1 MNRPAT
7 RQRRERFIEDHDS
20 MFAPEFHKA
29 LKRVMDRHRGL
40 SFFTDDQIEEI
51 VSEMVATE
59 RRSHSHMVRE
69 RSRYWRDK
77 SLAAAINGIR
87 ADLAEIDGRAA

>member
-1 MNRPAT
+1 MTRPAT

-20 MFAPEFHKA
+20 MFAPAFHKA
-29 LKRVMDRHRGL
+29 LKRVMDRNGGL
-40 SFFTDDQIEEI
+40 SWFTDDQIEEI
-51 VSEMVATE
+51 VSEMVDTE
-59 RRSHSHMVRE
+59 RRSHSHMVRG
-69 RSRYWRDK
+69 RSRYWRDR